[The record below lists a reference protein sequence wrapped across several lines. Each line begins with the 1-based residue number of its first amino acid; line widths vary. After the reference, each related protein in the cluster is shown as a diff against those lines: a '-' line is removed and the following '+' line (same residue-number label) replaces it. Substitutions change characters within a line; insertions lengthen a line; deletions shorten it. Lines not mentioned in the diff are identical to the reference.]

1 MKQNKNQT
9 YLPRNLIQKFAI
21 LCLLL
26 GNMSALSAQAQ
37 DVSVIHSNPDLFP
50 SLGPMMARTTVI
62 EFADFQCPFCAMTTN
77 LPGWLDRYEAQYGVM
92 FGSAEYVQSLAEQ
105 GSIRFIF
112 VPLHFLN
119 NGRSLESTWATQ
131 AAFCAQD
138 QDQFWKMHHAIFA
151 ASDDP
156 TENNGKYSK
165 DNLKRIA
172 ASIDGIDTVTFN
184 ACLDNDETLE
194 KSQEVMNTF
203 FDAGFQLSTPQFWVN
218 ERQVDATVD
227 ALRRAIE
234 GQ

>member
-1 MKQNKNQT
+1 MKQNKNQIYFSASLMYRFT
-9 YLPRNLIQKFAI
+9 AF
-21 LCLLL
+21 CLLL
-26 GNMSALSAQAQ
+26 ICLGSMPSQAQ
-37 DVSVIHSNPDLFP
+37 DVSAIQGNPDLFP
-50 SLGPMMARTTVI
+50 SMGPMMARTTVI

-77 LPGWLDRYEAQYGVM
+77 LPSWLDRFEAQYGTM

-105 GSIRFIF
+105 GRIRFIF

-119 NGRSLESTWATQ
+119 NGQSLESTWATQ
-131 AAFCAQD
+131 AAFCAQN
-138 QDQFWKMHHAIFA
+138 QELFWDMHHAIFA

-165 DNLKRIA
+165 DNLKIIA
-172 ASIDGIDTVTFN
+172 ASVDGMDTETFN

-218 ERQVDATVD
+218 DRQVDATVD

-234 GQ
+234 E